1 MYSNFKETFIKKP
14 QYKSEPPKAVMD
26 AINKDLPVGFKYVYA
41 NEGLC
46 CLNAPDGFNI
56 DSGTIHLAEEAKN
69 VLPENPSF
77 EQIEQYLYNSQT
89 DLVISPDKDGFYK
102 INGVQIKA
110 QDLVKTPLKN
120 YTFENIQVL
129 MKPSPFPQP
138 FEMVFSGNGYD
149 KTLHMQRTPYNSLH
163 IQRFESIEET
173 PISVVY
179 YVDMKEKKFTIT
191 FKLCIKNAKTVLDV
205 LTAYKI
211 YNAFMD
217 GKGKI
222 GGIKFSG
229 LAPSSEKK
237 VSREAIEF
245 WEKLYKLEDVF
256 KITFDIKNEIT
267 VRAARYVEEIYRCI
281 VQRKPYKVYKQYNSV
296 KGKGLPQDVREI
308 ISSNKEIY
316 FEFNAEES
324 YELLGQTILL
334 KGVFGIFG
342 ACVKNPVPP
351 VSNDEEVEIMLKN
364 VEGKKMYESV
374 MLFLTDDEVDDFRKN
389 KKHLEIMSKAEE
401 ITLIE

>member
-1 MYSNFKETFIKKP
+1 M
-14 QYKSEPPKAVMD
+14 
-26 AINKDLPVGFKYVYA
+26 
-41 NEGLC
+41 
-46 CLNAPDGFNI
+46 
-56 DSGTIHLAEEAKN
+56 
-69 VLPENPSF
+69 
-77 EQIEQYLYNSQT
+77 
-89 DLVISPDKDGFYK
+89 
-102 INGVQIKA
+102 
-110 QDLVKTPLKN
+110 
-120 YTFENIQVL
+120 
-129 MKPSPFPQP
+129 
-138 FEMVFSGNGYD
+138 
-149 KTLHMQRTPYNSLH
+149 
-163 IQRFESIEET
+163 
-173 PISVVY
+173 
-179 YVDMKEKKFTIT
+179 
-191 FKLCIKNAKTVLDV
+191 
-205 LTAYKI
+205 
-211 YNAFMD
+211 
-217 GKGKI
+217 
-222 GGIKFSG
+222 
-229 LAPSSEKK
+229 
-237 VSREAIEF
+237 
-245 WEKLYKLEDVF
+245 F